1 MRPALSLS
9 LALMMFSSI
18 TTFGQEAESLARTVF
33 KMSPQH
39 FTQNALKAGVE
50 RFNKNH
56 SGSLTFFAT
65 ARLDNSNEEMVY
77 SDIGGYD
84 GFAGELQIRKYI
96 SPMKERISKKGNVF
110 HQGVYGL
117 AYVQGG
123 SYSGDFQGYNSTY
136 DPVTG
141 IYTNEEYSYSNN
153 IGNWGLGFAIG
164 YQKTLWQVVF
174 LEAFIGGGVQFS
186 DEIKSGNIPG
196 DPLYEWVDISHPA
209 YKGIL
214 PKIGLNIGIGL

>member
-1 MRPALSLS
+1 MRIKGYLIIAANLIAASVLAQESEPLS
-9 LALMMFSSI
+9 
-18 TTFGQEAESLARTVF
+18 RTVF

-50 RFNKNH
+50 RFYKNH
-56 SGSLTFFAT
+56 STSLAIFVT
-65 ARLDNSNEEMVY
+65 ARLDNNEDVLYDRE
-77 SDIGGYD
+77 GYD
-84 GFAGELQIRKYI
+84 GLAGELQVRKYI
-96 SPMKERISKKGNVF
+96 SPMKSRTSKKGNQY
-110 HQGVYGL
+110 HQGVYGA

-123 SYSGDFQGYNSTY
+123 SYSGKFQEQYTAY

-141 IYTNEEYSYSNN
+141 QYQSYVQYDYSES
-153 IGNWGLGFAIG
+153 IGNWGLGFTIG

-186 DEIKSGNIPG
+186 DR
-196 DPLYEWVDISHPA
+196 ISMGMQSDVLAHDYIGITHPA